1 MRQIFDFFVANW
13 RFSFVIKALLFCAG
27 LVSLVLLPKE
37 SYPPVNFATV
47 TVTTIYPGASP
58 EEIEEKITNEIESEL
73 RGIEGLEEVTSI
85 SQPDRS
91 EIIVRIDIDS
101 GNTDSIVNE
110 IQRAVQRA
118 QSGLP
123 ADLPEP
129 PLVREVKAKEIPV
142 IEFALTGPSAGR
154 ARDALAYRLKKEFED
169 VEGVSS
175 ARLSGYQARQFHV
188 LVNQERMRALDVGLP
203 EVAESI
209 ASRARNVPSGYL
221 RTDSRTQLVRVM
233 APVTDAQSLGEI
245 PIRSSDG
252 FHSVRVKEIG
262 RTVEGGEDPV
272 VLARFNGEPATLLTI
287 AKKSDSDTLSVV
299 RAVRE
304 RKAEIEKNL
313 PAGYALH
320 VYNDEGLRVEN
331 RLEIVNNNAVSGLII
346 VVLILFAFLPGR
358 VGIVSALSLP
368 LSICGT
374 VWLMIAWG
382 AAFNLITMM
391 ALIICLGNLV
401 DNSVVM
407 AEHYTHL
414 REQGMG
420 AREAAVESA
429 MQFWVPFAAS
439 TVTIIAAFLPML
451 VTKGV
456 MGQFIRWIP
465 IVVTAALTISLIEA
479 LFLLPARLQMVSPRV
494 KSGGGTSNSW
504 FDRFQHAFER
514 FVEWGVHHRL
524 KTFAGLTALILSGF
538 LVTGLFNRFE
548 LFPAEGVE
556 YYVVRYEA
564 PIRTSIYE
572 SDRIGADV
580 AREVINALGEKNIR
594 GVVGQSGISTAGF
607 GDPQTRSGENV
618 GALLIAIQPDVAPNL
633 DIQQTLSKLRSI
645 PKPAGLSVLTFETEQ
660 NGPPIGKP
668 LTLTMRSANY
678 EQMRGLADELRLKAA
693 SIPGV
698 FNAAD
703 DEQKSG
709 PEITVVLNSITAP
722 AAGLSTSAV
731 GQNVRTALQGL
742 TVGKLTRDEE
752 EVEIVVKLA
761 DADKNSVQ
769 DVRQL
774 SVMNPQGRL
783 VQLSRIAGLTEREGP
798 AYRKH
803 YNFRRAIT
811 VTAEIDAETITS
823 ARLNSEIRK
832 YYESIQAKYPDVTVK
847 FGGEEENTQES
858 LQSLGLALVLAIF
871 GIFAA
876 LVFTFKS
883 FSRPLLILSSIPL
896 GLIGVCYAFV
906 IDQRPLSFIAFIGVV
921 GLSGVVIN
929 SAIILVDYV
938 EELKRD
944 LAETHSLEQI
954 LVLASGRRLRAVLAT
969 GLTTV
974 VGLLPAAFSLG
985 GYDPLLV
992 PMTLA
997 LSWGMIVGTVA
1008 SLIWIPVS
1016 YSILESVRVRLHRL
1030 FARRAAQG

>member
-1 MRQIFDFFVANW
+1 LRQIFDFFVSNW
-13 RFSFVIKALLFCAG
+13 RFSFVIKFLLLAAG
-27 LVSLVLLPKE
+27 IVSLSLLPKE
-37 SYPPVNFATV
+37 SYPPVNFATL
-47 TVTTIYPGASP
+47 TITTIYPGASP

-91 EIIVRIDIDS
+91 EIVVRIDIDS
-101 GNTDSIVNE
+101 GSTESIVNE

-118 QSGLP
+118 SAALP
-123 ADLPEP
+123 SDLPEAP
-129 PLVREVKAKEIPV
+129 IVREIKAKEIPV
-142 IEFALTGPSAGR
+142 IEFALTGPSEGR
-154 ARDALAYRLKKEFED
+154 QRDALAYRLKKDFED
-169 VEGVSS
+169 VTGVSS
-175 ARLSGYQARQFHV
+175 ARLAGYRAREFHV
-188 LVNQERMRALDVGLP
+188 LVNQARMRATDVGLP
-203 EVAESI
+203 EVAEAI
-209 ASRARNVPSGYL
+209 ASRARNVPTGYL
-221 RTDSRTQLVRVM
+221 RTDTRTQMVRIM
-233 APVTDAQSLGEI
+233 APVTDARSLGEI

-252 FHSVRVKEIG
+252 FYSVRVKDIG
-262 RTVEGGEDPV
+262 RAVEGSEDPS

-304 RKAEIEKNL
+304 KKLQIEKDL
-313 PAGYALH
+313 PPGYALN

-358 VGIVSALSLP
+358 VGLISALSLP

-382 AAFNLITMM
+382 AAFNLVTML

-407 AEHYTHL
+407 AEHYSHL
-414 REQGMG
+414 REQGMPG
-420 AREAAVESA
+420 REAAVESA
-429 MQFWVPFAAS
+429 MQFWIPFTAS
-439 TVTIIAAFLPML
+439 TLTIIAAFLPML
-451 VTKGV
+451 VTRGV

-465 IVVTAALTISLIEA
+465 IVVTAALTISLLEA
-479 LFLLPARLQMVSPRV
+479 LFLLPARLQMISPRQ
-494 KSGGGTSNSW
+494 KKQSAESQGW
-504 FDRFQHAFER
+504 FDRFQKQFER
-514 FVEWGVHHRL
+514 LIEWAIHHRL
-524 KTFAGLTALILSGF
+524 KTFSILSGLILSGF
-538 LVTGLFNRFE
+538 LVTALFNRFE

-556 YYVVRYEA
+556 YYVARYEA

-572 SDRIGADV
+572 TDRLGAALARDV
-580 AREVINALGEKNIR
+580 IRAIGEKNIR
-594 GVVGQSGISTAGF
+594 GIVGQSGYQSAGF
-607 GDPQTRSGENV
+607 GDPQTKSGEHV
-618 GALLIAIQPDVAPNL
+618 GVLLIAIQPEVAPSL
-633 DIQQTLSKLRSI
+633 DIQKTLTALRGL
-645 PKPAGLSVLTFETEQ
+645 PKPQGLTSLTFESEQ

-668 LTLTMRSANY
+668 LTLTLRSPDYA
-678 EQMRGLADELRLKAA
+678 QLRELTDILKARA
-693 SIPGV
+693 AETPGV

-709 PEITVVLNSITAP
+709 PEITVVLDSISAS
-722 AAGLSTSAV
+722 AAGLSTGAV

-742 TVGKLTRDEE
+742 TVGKLTREEE

-761 DADKNSVQ
+761 ESDKDSVQ
-769 DVRQL
+769 DVRQM

-783 VQLSRIAGLTEREGP
+783 VQVSRIAGLREQEGP
-798 AYRKH
+798 SHRKH
-803 YNFRRAIT
+803 YNFRRAVTI
-811 VTAEIDAETITS
+811 TAEIDPEKITS
-823 ARLNSEIRK
+823 ARLNYDIRS
-832 YYESIQAKYPDVTVK
+832 YYESIRSRFPAVTVK

-858 LQSLGLALVLAIF
+858 LQSLGLALMLAVF
-871 GIFAA
+871 GIFAT

-883 FSRPLLILSSIPL
+883 FSRPMLILSSIPL

-906 IDQRPLSFIAFIGVV
+906 LDQRPLSFMAFIGVV

-929 SAIILVDYV
+929 SAIILVDYI

-944 LAETHSLEQI
+944 LGATHTMEQI
-954 LVLASGRRLRAVLAT
+954 LVIASGRRLRAVLAT

-997 LSWGMIVGTVA
+997 LSWGMIVGTVTA
-1008 SLIWIPVS
+1008 LIWIPVS
-1016 YSILESVRVRLHRL
+1016 YLILDSIRIRIRRLLGRP
-1030 FARRAAQG
+1030 A